1 MEPPA
6 NRLID
11 LLHLQYPDVV
21 LTQPLP
27 AHVRRAVRMA
37 MHCQSS
43 ALGGHVERCP
53 DGHIERML
61 YSSCGHRFYPRCA
74 GRKRRSWLITQRA
87 KWLPVRHDHVV
98 FTLPHAV
105 NPLWR
110 RNPQVMGDLLF
121 HSATDALR
129 ELLGDERRLGAEPGI
144 TVTLET
150 WDDRLKFHPHLPC
163 LVTGGGL
170 SPEGEWNDVS
180 NPRCLVAVK
189 PLMVEFRK
197 RCCQGLTQALTD
209 GTLSLPEDTT
219 TRRWLNTLNKANR
232 QKWEVFI
239 ATPPEDGGPR
249 PDDMLRYQAEDV
261 AGGPLS

>member
-1 MEPPA
+1 MAVFLPSPLDPALTTSRCWFPLGALEDCPPVPTRTPSPVAVPPGLPYRLSGCPTLQTALMEPPA

-11 LLHLQYPDVV
+11 LRHLQYPDVV

-53 DGHIERML
+53 DGHIERMF
-61 YSSCGHRFYPRCA
+61 YNSCGHRFCPRCA

-110 RNPQVMGDLLF
+110 RNPQVMGG
-121 HSATDALR
+121 SALPQR
-129 ELLGDERRLGAEPGI
+129 HRRLAGVAC
-144 TVTLET
+144 
-150 WDDRLKFHPHLPC
+150 KF
-163 LVTGGGL
+163 
-170 SPEGEWNDVS
+170 
-180 NPRCLVAVK
+180 
-189 PLMVEFRK
+189 
-197 RCCQGLTQALTD
+197 Q
-209 GTLSLPEDTT
+209 
-219 TRRWLNTLNKANR
+219 LN
-232 QKWEVFI
+232 
-239 ATPPEDGGPR
+239 
-249 PDDMLRYQAEDV
+249 
-261 AGGPLS
+261 